1 MGGEKGMIIVF
12 GILVLGGLF
21 FLVVG
26 TIGLMRFPDMLTRMH
41 SAAKCDTLGAALI
54 LTALI
59 IYNGLNIVS
68 LKLLL
73 IILFLWL
80 TNPTATHLI
89 AKANTEQGFKESIK
103 GGGIER

>member
-1 MGGEKGMIIVF
+1 MIIVF
-12 GILVLGGLF
+12 GMLVLGGLF

-41 SAAKCDTLGAALI
+41 SAAKCDTLGAFLI

-89 AKANTEQGFKESIK
+89 AKANTEENFKETLK
-103 GGGIER
+103 GGIIK